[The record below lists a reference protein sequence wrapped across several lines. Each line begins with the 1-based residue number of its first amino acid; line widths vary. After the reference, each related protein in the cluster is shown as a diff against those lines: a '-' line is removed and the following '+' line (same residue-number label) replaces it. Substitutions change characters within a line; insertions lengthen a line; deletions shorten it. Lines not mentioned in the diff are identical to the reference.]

1 MSLDAAGI
9 AAVLDEIAQLL
20 ELSGENPFKIRAYHA
35 GARLLETLTD
45 DLDAL
50 IASGGLAEKPGI
62 GEALADKIAK
72 LRRDGR
78 LDFLDRLRASLPPGL
93 PAILAIPG
101 MGPKKTRRLWQEL
114 GVTDLPGLQAACE
127 QGKVAELKGF
137 GEKTQA
143 AILAGIRNRE
153 AYGKRHLW
161 ASVEGVVTTL
171 LEGLRALPQV
181 ARAEAAGSFRRNRET
196 VGDLDFIV
204 GSDEPGPIMDWFTA
218 QPGILEVTAHGQT
231 KSSVRVEGGLQV
243 DLRVVP
249 PAQFFFAL
257 HHFTGSKEHN
267 VAMRQRALHRGLS
280 MSEWGFTATQPGA
293 AAPGAESEADVF
305 RALGLPWIPPEIREG
320 QGEIEAA
327 EAGDLPRLLEVG
339 DLRGAFH
346 NHTTASDGKSTL
358 EQMAAAADA
367 LGWEYLGI
375 SDHSRTS
382 AYAGGLEVDR
392 LLAQVSAIRALNAS
406 GRFRVRVLSGS
417 EVDILKDGSLDYP
430 DEVLAKL
437 DVVVASVHASMQLD
451 EEAMTAR
458 LVRALEHPLVHI
470 LGHSTGRLLL
480 QREAYKVNLAKVVDA
495 AAANGK
501 CIELNSHPRRL
512 DMDWTH
518 WRRAAEKG
526 VLCSINPD
534 AHHADHL
541 AYVRHGVNVAR
552 KGWLA
557 PEQVLNTRPLDEV
570 LRWLRR
576 R

>member
-1 MSLDAAGI
+1 
-9 AAVLDEIAQLL
+9 
-20 ELSGENPFKIRAYHA
+20 
-35 GARLLETLTD
+35 
-45 DLDAL
+45 
-50 IASGGLAEKPGI
+50 
-62 GEALADKIAK
+62 
-72 LRRDGR
+72 
-78 LDFLDRLRASLPPGL
+78 
-93 PAILAIPG
+93 
-101 MGPKKTRRLWQEL
+101 
-114 GVTDLPGLQAACE
+114 
-127 QGKVAELKGF
+127 
-137 GEKTQA
+137 
-143 AILAGIRNRE
+143 
-153 AYGKRHLW
+153 
-161 ASVEGVVTTL
+161 
-171 LEGLRALPQV
+171 
-181 ARAEAAGSFRRNRET
+181 
-196 VGDLDFIV
+196 
-204 GSDEPGPIMDWFTA
+204 
-218 QPGILEVTAHGQT
+218 
-231 KSSVRVEGGLQV
+231 
-243 DLRVVP
+243 
-249 PAQFFFAL
+249 
-257 HHFTGSKEHN
+257 
-267 VAMRQRALHRGLS
+267 
-280 MSEWGFTATQPGA
+280 MSEWGFTATGGGVD
-293 AAPGAESEADVF
+293 APGADSEAAVF

-327 EAGDLPRLLEVG
+327 EAGGLPRLLEVG

-382 AYAGGLEVDR
+382 AYAGGLEVER
-392 LLAQVSAIRALNAS
+392 LLAQVSAIKALNAS

-430 DEVLAKL
+430 DEVLGRL

-458 LVRALEHPLVHI
+458 LIRALEHPLVHI

-552 KGWLA
+552 KGWLTR
-557 PEQVLNTRPLDEV
+557 EQVLNTRPLDEV

>member
-1 MSLDAAGI
+1 MSLDAHGI
-9 AAVLDEIAQLL
+9 AEVLDEIAQLL

-72 LRRDGR
+72 LRKDGR
-78 LDFLDRLRASLPPGL
+78 LEFLDKLRASLPPGL

-137 GEKTQA
+137 GEKTQS

-171 LEGLRALPQV
+171 LAGLRRLPQV
-181 ARAEAAGSFRRNRET
+181 ARAEAAGSFRRARET

-204 GSDEPGPIMDWFTA
+204 ASDEPGPIMDWFTV
-218 QPGILEVTAHGQT
+218 QPGIVEVTAHGRT

-267 VAMRQRALHRGLS
+267 VAMRQRALQRGLS
-280 MSEWGFTATQPGA
+280 MSEWGFTAVGA
-293 AAPGAESEADVF
+293 DEAPGADDEAGVF
-305 RALGLPWIPPEIREG
+305 RALGLPWIPPELREG

-327 EAGDLPRLLEVG
+327 EAGALPRLLEVG

-375 SDHSRTS
+375 SDHSRSS

-430 DEVLAKL
+430 DEVLGKL

-458 LVRALEHPLVHI
+458 LVRALEHPLTHI

-541 AYVRHGVNVAR
+541 GYVRHGANVAR
-552 KGWLA
+552 KGWLTA
-557 PEQVLNTRPLDEV
+557 DQVLNTRPLDDV

>member
-1 MSLDAAGI
+1 MSLDAHGI
-9 AAVLDEIAQLL
+9 AEVLDEIAQLL

-50 IASGGLAEKPGI
+50 IASGDLAEKPGI

-72 LRRDGR
+72 LRKDGR
-78 LDFLDRLRASLPPGL
+78 LEFLDKLRVSLPPGL

-153 AYGKRHLW
+153 DYGKRHLW

-171 LEGLRALPQV
+171 LAGLRRLPQV
-181 ARAEAAGSFRRNRET
+181 ARAEAAGSFRRARET

-204 GSDEPGPIMDWFTA
+204 ASEDPGPIMDWFTV
-218 QPGILEVTAHGQT
+218 QPGIVEVTAHGRT

-249 PAQFFFAL
+249 PDQFFFAL

-267 VAMRQRALHRGLS
+267 VAMRQRALQRGLS
-280 MSEWGFTATQPGA
+280 MSEWGFTATRPGA
-293 AAPGAESEADVF
+293 EAPGAGDEAGVF
-305 RALGLPWIPPEIREG
+305 RALGLPWIPPELREG

-327 EAGDLPRLLEVG
+327 EAGALPRLLEVG

-375 SDHSRTS
+375 SDHSRSS
-382 AYAGGLEVDR
+382 AYAGGLEADR

-430 DEVLAKL
+430 DEVLGKL

-458 LVRALEHPLVHI
+458 LVRALEHPLTHI

-541 AYVRHGVNVAR
+541 GYVRHGANVAR
-552 KGWLA
+552 KGWLTA
-557 PEQVLNTRPLDEV
+557 DQVLNTRPLDDV

>member
-1 MSLDAAGI
+1 MSLDAHGI
-9 AAVLDEIAQLL
+9 AEVLDEIAQLL

-72 LRRDGR
+72 LRKDGR
-78 LDFLDRLRASLPPGL
+78 LEFLDKLRASLPPGL

-137 GEKTQA
+137 GEKTQS

-171 LEGLRALPQV
+171 LAGLRRLPQV
-181 ARAEAAGSFRRNRET
+181 ARAEAAGSFRRARET

-204 GSDEPGPIMDWFTA
+204 ASDEPGPIMDWFTV
-218 QPGILEVTAHGQT
+218 QPGIVEVTAHGRT

-267 VAMRQRALHRGLS
+267 VAMRQRALQRGLS
-280 MSEWGFTATQPGA
+280 MSEWGFTAVGA
-293 AAPGAESEADVF
+293 DEAPGADDEAGVF
-305 RALGLPWIPPEIREG
+305 RALGLPWIPPELREG

-327 EAGDLPRLLEVG
+327 EAGALPRLLEVG

-375 SDHSRTS
+375 SDHSRSS

-430 DEVLAKL
+430 DEVLGKL

-458 LVRALEHPLVHI
+458 LVRALEHPLTHI

-495 AAANGK
+495 AASNGK

-541 AYVRHGVNVAR
+541 GYVRHGANVAR
-552 KGWLA
+552 KGWLTA
-557 PEQVLNTRPLDEV
+557 DQVLNTRPLDDV